1 MPENYWPKDQ
11 FCCTGILYQWVSVL
25 RYITLRIYWY
35 TVPEKDVMIPVPLS
49 LGFPLNLE
57 QMLCNVSTL
66 DHEKL
71 GSPILLLRD
80 PSSWIFS
87 PCFCRPRCPD
97 LKKKNNESNSF
108 EYTCTKKYFE
118 TKPRFSSIVIM
129 FLTGNPGTW

>member
-97 LKKKNNESNSF
+97 LKKKIMNPTALNIHVQKSIL
-108 EYTCTKKYFE
+108 
-118 TKPRFSSIVIM
+118 KPNQDFHLLLLC
-129 FLTGNPGTW
+129 F

>member
-57 QMLCNVSTL
+57 QMLCNVTTL

-97 LKKKNNESNSF
+97 LKKKIMNPTALNIHVQKSIL
-108 EYTCTKKYFE
+108 
-118 TKPRFSSIVIM
+118 KPNQDFHPLLLC
-129 FLTGNPGTW
+129 F